1 MATRVELTTRN
12 ARSDIVNEGKST
24 RSYVSPL
31 SDASNKSS
39 ESISSSLIFEETA
52 RVPSKSVNMFN
63 VGMKPR
69 LSPKPFTREKP
80 PETRRT
86 VGMSADM
93 KSESDVPFQTSTSIS
108 LSDTKTE
115 DHERVGRRIFTS
127 TYQPDTEEDQ
137 LYKSDV
143 FSSTVFSRKQTSS
156 SWTPTGIGESK
167 LPSQDNEPKVTS
179 KPPLMSKKTDVLQ
192 QQEKVH
198 ASSFRRPSADA
209 TDEQMEAVEKAKDN
223 TFLSDSMDTLTV
235 RARLRPKR
243 RPVSAMFLDSVSEQ
257 TSDSKVADNKRSWN
271 RRPLSEDLT
280 SLFESGVLGNQKE
293 SPSEESKENRPLNK
307 SSLNSNITEDQSDL
321 ASKVGD
327 FSNAKNA
334 SNETRTGRNRVSP
347 RNLFSERWTKDT
359 ITETRYSMEQAKT
372 AATEVD
378 SIMKRSVNNDQDS
391 KALPDSTDDSSSEVK
406 NADGSGIVPGI
417 TKRRIGLYLANTS
430 APLDIPD
437 SPTSKDKLTFTVERT
452 TRAIGSDKDIELGR
466 PQTASQYQ
474 TADVT
479 KKFSTP
485 PSNVE
490 PRSEKTD
497 EERNAL
503 TSQDVGVQK
512 EKKDWRTSEFSEDKL
527 QRPRRSFRKKEETLP
542 PQQNEDV
549 FIERKSNLYKD
560 KQFDNKTEE
569 AEDEYKQPVRSD
581 DTFRT
586 VKATMFDHNVEWH
599 SPPELLSGRNPT
611 SSQLARSDILPE
623 NAEGKIDAGSWTKW
637 LSDDSVHS
645 VTQLHKGNNSD
656 IRFSNSRTGKA
667 ESPAGHDIGQKVK
680 VDEKTRIEP
689 RFEIIQAVGERV
701 LSESIHMAPED
712 KAVTLRSQRS
722 FHRKERE
729 LKSLEVD
736 ESISR
741 RPVSSLQR
749 SKSEYRRRDT
759 SSQESSTNKYVSRDL
774 DFSFG
779 RNSLR
784 AAKTDTVL
792 APEDRNYE
800 TGGNKSTVDATVS
813 DFQPKSYKQDYQPK
827 KENASEQCS
836 TEQSL
841 FGIGATDGKEITKSL
856 NDFNRHVH
864 RPSSNLVEKGF
875 ETGIRTVKVE
885 PAGFNLN
892 IREDTKNSS
901 HIEEDKKQSYQRNRL
916 LSDKES
922 PVTKKVNKDE
932 SNYLI
937 SEMLSN
943 EVEKV
948 KNDLTTPITKDTNG
962 FLRGKQFKEEYV
974 EQSKWEKKQ
983 APFQDKSPSSSGKG
997 NMSDLYSFEY
1007 EETKRKQNMST
1018 ISPTESKATYFAVT
1032 AIDNKKEKNDTNFEC
1047 QNIAPSSWTTEEF
1060 FKRDVKM
1067 STTISGSGTDSIS
1080 YRSEA
1085 INTQGDLETSS
1096 AYKELKTHRNQRV
1109 LEDDFVGKP
1118 VKILE
1123 KKNVIDIDALIR
1135 KQKQKTSLDKVSSS
1149 RDPKPEQKISVPDLD
1164 ATESSP
1170 LKLDRSYKSKVVDI
1184 DSLMA
1189 DYNANPSK
1197 ESISRDEDHN
1207 LPKWESSKSF
1217 MENTSKSSGSKW
1229 RDPSVKHVNTVESY
1243 PFETVAS
1250 WYSSQTTSTT
1260 ESTKKDAYKISN
1272 TADHLKSL
1280 KDAKYEQYQAKERDQ
1295 GFQTRSEGSQN
1306 IASFDFPQESLTRNL
1321 ENSKS
1326 QSIRVSESPTVIADW
1341 STSRTLA
1348 KTTVGEISVDKE
1360 NSAAAKLHH
1369 RVSVKNDKKSVI
1381 TGERQLPSEGR
1392 RPAKASDLI
1401 SLMLENKEKRM
1412 EQHRGRQTTPV
1423 EHQFESTHR
1432 LKIQKE
1438 WQYESKDYS
1447 EKESSRQNA
1456 KLHQV
1461 PESVMDLPRRKSLNR
1476 PRERDLRS
1484 DEDHVKQ
1491 CFSRSST
1498 SNKDTDSLV
1507 QDPDRQY
1514 GTWSQDKQQTED
1526 RQQCNPKVWKTPC
1539 VLQWAQCCVTDS
1551 PSYDNSSRKQ
1561 HSHSR
1566 LSSLSHTETDQ
1577 HDSITEARDGSLD
1590 RCSMDLDSIE
1600 GTESTPSEVRSADF
1614 SFIDQTSVLDST
1626 ALKNRV
1632 QLSRKS
1638 QRRAPS
1644 QLQRR
1649 SRLLQSSSQLAVI
1662 EDTDNLWMY
1671 SDTTEEK
1678 PEKKEEVEEE
1688 EEKPKRS
1695 SVHSPRM
1702 PMFPGMDH
1710 STLMAQ
1716 LRKRQDA
1723 ESSSESSPQVTKSPK
1738 SPLPHGT
1745 LGVKLLPTSADK
1757 LDKATGESPQW
1768 LKELKSKKRQS
1779 QYENHS

>member
-63 VGMKPR
+63 VGLKPR

-80 PETRRT
+80 PETRRI

-115 DHERVGRRIFTS
+115 DHERGRRIFTS

-143 FSSTVFSRKQTSS
+143 FSSSVFSRKQTSS
-156 SWTPTGIGESK
+156 SWTPTDIGESK
-167 LPSQDNEPKVTS
+167 LLSQADEPKVTS

-192 QQEKVH
+192 QQEKIH

-209 TDEQMEAVEKAKDN
+209 TDEQMEAVEKAKDKA
-223 TFLSDSMDTLTV
+223 FLSDSMDSLTV
-235 RARLRPKR
+235 RAQLRPKR
-243 RPVSAMFLDSVSEQ
+243 RPVSAMFLDSVSDQ
-257 TSDSKVADNKRSWN
+257 TSDSKITDKRHWN

-280 SLFESGVLGNQKE
+280 SLFESGLLGNQKE
-293 SPSEESKENRPLNK
+293 SPSEETKENRPLNK
-307 SSLNSNITEDQSDL
+307 SSLNSSITEDQSDL

-334 SNETRTGRNRVSP
+334 GNETRTGRNRISS
-347 RNLFSERWTKDT
+347 RNLLPERWTKDT
-359 ITETRYSMEQAKT
+359 ITETRSSMEQENT
-372 AATEVD
+372 TATEVD
-378 SIMKRSVNNDQDS
+378 SIMKRSVNNKNQDS
-391 KALPDSTDDSSSEVK
+391 KALPDSTDDLSNEVK
-406 NADGSGIVPGI
+406 NADGSGIAPGI
-417 TKRRIGLYLANTS
+417 TKKRISRYLANTS
-430 APLDIPD
+430 STLDLPD
-437 SPTSKDKLTFTVERT
+437 SPTSKDKLTFTVERMI
-452 TRAIGSDKDIELGR
+452 RAIGSDKDIELGR
-466 PQTASQYQ
+466 PQMASQYQ

-479 KKFSTP
+479 KNFSTP
-485 PSNVE
+485 SSNVE
-490 PRSEKTD
+490 PRSGKTD

-527 QRPRRSFRKKEETLP
+527 QKPRRSFRKKEETLP

-549 FIERKSNLYKD
+549 FIDRKSHLYKD
-560 KQFDNKTEE
+560 KQFGITTEE
-569 AEDEYKQPVRSD
+569 AEDKYKQPVRSD

-586 VKATMFDHNVEWH
+586 VKATMFEHNVEWH
-599 SPPELLSGRNPT
+599 SPPELLSDRNPT
-611 SSQLARSDILPE
+611 SSQLARSDILSE
-623 NAEGKIDAGSWTKW
+623 NTEGKKDAGSWSKW

-645 VTQLHKGNNSD
+645 VTQLHKGNDNSD
-656 IRFSNSRTGKA
+656 IRFSNSRVGKA
-667 ESPAGHDIGQKVK
+667 ESPAGHDILQNLK

-689 RFEIIQAVGERV
+689 RFEVIQAVSERV
-701 LSESIHMAPED
+701 LSESIQMAPED
-712 KAVTLRSQRS
+712 KAVALRSQRS
-722 FHRKERE
+722 FHRKEGE
-729 LKSLEVD
+729 LKNLEVD
-736 ESISR
+736 ESILR

-759 SSQESSTNKYVSRDL
+759 SLQENSTNKYVSRDL
-774 DFSFG
+774 DFSFA
-779 RNSLR
+779 RKSLR
-784 AAKTDTVL
+784 AAKIDTVK
-792 APEDRNYE
+792 APEDRKYE
-800 TGGNKSTVDATVS
+800 TGGNKSIVDETVS
-813 DFQPKSYKQDYQPK
+813 DFQPKSYKLDYKPK
-827 KENASEQCS
+827 KENASEQYS

-841 FGIGATDGKEITKSL
+841 FGIGATDGKEMTKSL
-856 NDFNRHVH
+856 NDFSCHVH
-864 RPSSNLVEKGF
+864 RPSSDLVEKVF

-892 IREDTKNSS
+892 IREDTKKSS
-901 HIEEDKKQSYQRNRL
+901 HTEEDKKQSYQRNRF

-943 EVEKV
+943 EVEKF
-948 KNDLTTPITKDTNG
+948 KNDLTTHITKDTNS

-974 EQSKWEKKQ
+974 EQSKWERKQ
-983 APFQDKSPSSSGKG
+983 TPFQDKNPSSSGKG

-1032 AIDNKKEKNDTNFEC
+1032 AIDNKKEKNDSNFES
-1047 QNIAPSSWTTEEF
+1047 QNFAPSSWTTEEF

-1085 INTQGDLETSS
+1085 INTQGDFETSS

-1118 VKILE
+1118 EKILE
-1123 KKNVIDIDALIR
+1123 KKSVIDIDALIR
-1135 KQKQKTSLDKVSSS
+1135 KQKQKTSLDDKVSSS
-1149 RDPKPEQKISVPDLD
+1149 RDPKPELKISAPDLD

-1189 DYNANPSK
+1189 DYNSNPSK
-1197 ESISRDEDHN
+1197 ESIFRDEDHN
-1207 LPKWESSKSF
+1207 LPKWESSKSLI
-1217 MENTSKSSGSKW
+1217 ESTSKSSGSKW
-1229 RDPSVKHVNTVESY
+1229 RDPSVKHVNTNESY

-1250 WYSSQTTSTT
+1250 WYSSQTTTSTT
-1260 ESTKKDAYKISN
+1260 ESTKKDAHKISN
-1272 TADHLKSL
+1272 TADHVKSL

-1295 GFQTRSEGSQN
+1295 GFQARSEGNPN
-1306 IASFDFPQESLTRNL
+1306 IASFDFPQESLTRNV

-1326 QSIRVSESPTVIADW
+1326 QSIRVSESPTVIGDW
-1341 STSRTLA
+1341 SPSRTLA
-1348 KTTVGEISVDKE
+1348 KTTVVEISVDKE
-1360 NSAAAKLHH
+1360 DSAAAKLHH
-1369 RVSVKNDKKSVI
+1369 RVSGKTDRKSIV
-1381 TGERQLPSEGR
+1381 TGERQPPSEGR

-1412 EQHRGRQTTPV
+1412 EQHRVRRTIPG
-1423 EHQFESTHR
+1423 EHHFESTHR
-1432 LKIQKE
+1432 LKSQKE
-1438 WQYESKDYS
+1438 WQYNESKDYS
-1447 EKESSRQNA
+1447 ERESSRQNA
-1456 KLHQV
+1456 KLYQV

-1526 RQQCNPKVWKTPC
+1526 S
-1539 VLQWAQCCVTDS
+1539 CVTDS

>member
-1 MATRVELTTRN
+1 MSWLELTTRN

-39 ESISSSLIFEETA
+39 ESISSSLIFEETT

-86 VGMSADM
+86 VGLSALSAVM
-93 KSESDVPFQTSTSIS
+93 NSESDVPFPTSTSIS

-127 TYQPDTEEDQ
+127 KYQTDTEEDQ
-137 LYKSDV
+137 LNKSDV

-156 SWTPTGIGESK
+156 SWTSTDIGESK
-167 LPSQDNEPKVTS
+167 LTSQANEPKVTS

-223 TFLSDSMDTLTV
+223 TFLSDSMDSLTV
-235 RARLRPKR
+235 RAQLRPKR
-243 RPVSAMFLDSVSEQ
+243 RPISMFLDPVSDQ
-257 TSDSKVADNKRSWN
+257 TPDSKITTDNKRPWN

-293 SPSEESKENRPLNK
+293 SPSEETKENRPLNK
-307 SSLNSNITEDQSDL
+307 SSLNSSITEAQPDL
-321 ASKVGD
+321 ASKGGD
-327 FSNAKNA
+327 FSSAKNG
-334 SNETRTGRNRVSP
+334 SNETRTGRNRISS
-347 RNLFSERWTKDT
+347 RNLFSERWTKDA
-359 ITETRYSMEQAKT
+359 ITETRSSTEQEKNT
-372 AATEVD
+372 ATEVD
-378 SIMKRSVNNDQDS
+378 SIMKRSVNNNKDQDS
-391 KALPDSTDDSSSEVK
+391 KALPDSNNDSSSEVK
-406 NADGSGIVPGI
+406 NADGSGIGIAAGI
-417 TKRRIGLYLANTS
+417 TKRRISLYLANTS
-430 APLDIPD
+430 SSLDLPD
-437 SPTSKDKLTFTVERT
+437 SPTSKDKLAFTAERM
-452 TRAIGSDKDIELGR
+452 TRAIGSDKRIELGR

-474 TADVT
+474 PADVT

-485 PSNVE
+485 SSNVE

-527 QRPRRSFRKKEETLP
+527 QKPRRSFRKKETLP

-549 FIERKSNLYKD
+549 FFERKSNLYKD
-560 KQFDNKTEE
+560 KQFNNTTEE
-569 AEDEYKQPVRSD
+569 AEDKYKQPVRSD

-586 VKATMFDHNVEWH
+586 VKATMFEHNVEWH

-611 SSQLARSDILPE
+611 SSQIAKSDLLSE
-623 NAEGKIDAGSWTKW
+623 NTEGKKDSGSWSKW

-645 VTQLHKGNNSD
+645 VTQLHKGNDISG
-656 IRFSNSRTGKA
+656 IRFSNSRAGKA
-667 ESPAGHDIGQKVK
+667 ESPAAHDILQNLK

-689 RFEIIQAVGERV
+689 RFEVIQAVGERV
-701 LSESIHMAPED
+701 LSESIQMVPED

-729 LKSLEVD
+729 LTNLELD

-759 SSQESSTNKYVSRDL
+759 SSQESSTNKYASRDL
-774 DFSFG
+774 DFSFV

-784 AAKTDTVL
+784 AAKIDTVK

-800 TGGNKSTVDATVS
+800 TSGNKSTVDATVS
-813 DFQPKSYKQDYQPK
+813 DFQPKSYKLDYKPK

-841 FGIGATDGKEITKSL
+841 FGISATDGKDMKKSL
-856 NDFNRHVH
+856 NDFNRPAH
-864 RPSSNLVEKGF
+864 RPSSDLVEKEF
-875 ETGIRTVKVE
+875 ETGIRPVKVE

-892 IREDTKNSS
+892 IREDTKKSS
-901 HIEEDKKQSYQRNRL
+901 LIEEDKKESYQRTRF

-922 PVTKKVNKDE
+922 PVTKKDNKDE

-943 EVEKV
+943 EVEQF
-948 KNDLTTPITKDTNG
+948 KNDLTTHIAKDTNS
-962 FLRGKQFKEEYV
+962 FLRGQQFKEEYV
-974 EQSKWEKKQ
+974 EQSKLERKQ
-983 APFQDKSPSSSGKG
+983 APFQDKTPSSSGKG
-997 NMSDLYSFEY
+997 NLLDLYSFEY
-1007 EETKRKQNMST
+1007 EETKRKQSMST
-1018 ISPTESKATYFAVT
+1018 LSPTESKATYFAIT
-1032 AIDNKKEKNDTNFEC
+1032 AIDNKKEKNDSNFES
-1047 QNIAPSSWTTEEF
+1047 QNITPSSWTTDEF
-1060 FKRDVKM
+1060 FKQDLKM
-1067 STTISGSGTDSIS
+1067 STTISGSVADSIS

-1085 INTQGDLETSS
+1085 INTQGDFETSS
-1096 AYKELKTHRNQRV
+1096 AFKELKTHRNQRV
-1109 LEDDFVGKP
+1109 LEDDSVAKP
-1118 VKILE
+1118 AKILE
-1123 KKNVIDIDALIR
+1123 KKSVIDIDALIR
-1135 KQKQKTSLDKVSSS
+1135 KQKQKTSLAEKVSSS
-1149 RDPKPEQKISVPDLD
+1149 RDPKPEQKKSTPDLD
-1164 ATESSP
+1164 TTESSP
-1170 LKLDRSYKSKVVDI
+1170 LNLDRSYKSKVVDI

-1189 DYNANPSK
+1189 EYNANPSK

-1207 LPKWESSKSF
+1207 LPKWESSKSI
-1217 MENTSKSSGSKW
+1217 MESTSKSSGSKW
-1229 RDPSVKHVNTVESY
+1229 RDPSVKLVNNVENS

-1250 WYSSQTTSTT
+1250 WYSSQTTTSTT
-1260 ESTKKDAYKISN
+1260 ESTKDAHTISN
-1272 TADHLKSL
+1272 TADHVKSP

-1295 GFQTRSEGSQN
+1295 GFQARSEGSQN

-1321 ENSKS
+1321 ENYKA

-1341 STSRTLA
+1341 SSSRTLA
-1348 KTTVGEISVDKE
+1348 KTTVLEISVDKE
-1360 NSAAAKLHH
+1360 DSAAAKLHH
-1369 RVSVKNDKKSVI
+1369 RVSVKTDRKSI
-1381 TGERQLPSEGR
+1381 LTEERQPPSEGR

-1401 SLMLENKEKRM
+1401 SLMLENKEKRR
-1412 EQHRGRQTTPV
+1412 EQHRVRQSIPV

-1432 LKIQKE
+1432 LKSQHE
-1438 WQYESKDYS
+1438 WQYSESKDYS

-1456 KLHQV
+1456 KLHRV

-1476 PRERDLRS
+1476 PRERDLKS

-1514 GTWSQDKQQTED
+1514 GTWSQDKPQTED
-1526 RQQCNPKVWKTPC
+1526 S
-1539 VLQWAQCCVTDS
+1539 CVTDS

-1678 PEKKEEVEEE
+1678 PEKKEEVVEEE